1 MRASLLSLAL
11 LVLAVPAADGGKG
24 EKYPRPK
31 LLIEVSDFLKQEDR
45 LKDTP
50 EGLHQHVREIE
61 TYIRLYIQEYPVP
74 PDQLT
79 QRAVNYYNDGAL
91 ISVRSRINNAYRRFY
106 AECYE

>member
-1 MRASLLSLAL
+1 MGERDWRRQLRQDMKQ
-11 LVLAVPAADGGKG
+11 DGSYYVG
-24 EKYPRPK
+24 RF
-31 LLIEVSDFLKQEDR
+31 VDFLKQEDR

-79 QRAVNYYNDGAL
+79 QREVNYYNDGAL